1 VLAAA
6 GPNLPEA
13 RVEVEAI
20 GSLHPTARVLVDA
33 AASVAAVRKGMG
45 EASVAHLAA
54 HGRFRDDNPL
64 FSSLWFA
71 DGPLTLYDLQSLPGV
86 PHLVLMAAC
95 DAGSSATRPG
105 GELLGLA
112 AGLLTL
118 GTAALIAAHGPIHD
132 GATAEVMLG
141 LHRLLRSGVVP
152 AAALAAVQARAAD
165 AEPRIQAAAASL
177 VCLGAGTTPSP
188 LASE

>member
-1 VLAAA
+1 
-6 GPNLPEA
+6 
-13 RVEVEAI
+13 
-20 GSLHPTARVLVDA
+20 
-33 AASVAAVRKGMG
+33 
-45 EASVAHLAA
+45 
-54 HGRFRDDNPL
+54 
-64 FSSLWFA
+64 
-71 DGPLTLYDLQSLPGV
+71 
-86 PHLVLMAAC
+86 MAAC